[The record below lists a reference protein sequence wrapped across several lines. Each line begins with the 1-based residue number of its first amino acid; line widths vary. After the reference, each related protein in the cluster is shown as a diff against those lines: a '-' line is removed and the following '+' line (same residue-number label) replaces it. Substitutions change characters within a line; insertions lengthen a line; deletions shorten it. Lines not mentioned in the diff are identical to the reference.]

1 MEKSTSK
8 VEYMSWTG
16 ETRKSVI
23 KGVENK
29 WIMKNLESL
38 PHIALDVQDTT
49 HVYVPHMYMCKILF
63 TCPSNLGQFK

>member
-1 MEKSTSK
+1 
-8 VEYMSWTG
+8 
-16 ETRKSVI
+16 
-23 KGVENK
+23 
-29 WIMKNLESL
+29 MKNLESL